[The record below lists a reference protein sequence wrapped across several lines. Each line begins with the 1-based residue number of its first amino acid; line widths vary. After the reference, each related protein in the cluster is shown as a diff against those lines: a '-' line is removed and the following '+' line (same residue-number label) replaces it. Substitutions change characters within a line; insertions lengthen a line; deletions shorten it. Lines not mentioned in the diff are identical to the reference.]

1 MFYDS
6 GRNSGRQ
13 PSFFKNIWLAL
24 YFINLQFITML
35 EKLFGFN
42 PKKSTVRTE
51 IMAGITTFLTMAYI
65 LAVNPNILGE
75 TGMDKGALFTTTV
88 LMSALPTI
96 FMALYAKLP
105 LALAP
110 GMGLNAFF
118 AYTVCLIM
126 GYSWQFA
133 LTAVFL
139 EGLVFLLL
147 TVTNLREKIVDVI
160 PPALKTAISAGIGLY
175 IAFIGLKNAEVIV
188 DNPATL
194 VSLGKLT
201 SGSGLLGVIGIA
213 ITSILLVRNVK
224 GALLIGILATTLI
237 GIPMGITQLDGFFS
251 TPPTIEPIFLKFE
264 WSQVCTAEMATIVFT
279 LLFVDLF
286 DCIGT
291 VIGVTTRANM
301 IDADG
306 KIPGLKKVFMVD
318 SVSTAAG
325 AMMGTSTVAVYVES
339 AAGVNEG
346 GRTGLTSF
354 TTGCCFLLALFF
366 APFFLAIPAAATA
379 PVLVL
384 VGLMMMSN
392 IWKVDF
398 FDYKES
404 IPAFICMI
412 FMPLAYSISDGI
424 LLGHLAYVIINFF
437 SGNRKS
443 LTPGMY
449 VLAVIF
455 VLKFILH

>member
-1 MFYDS
+1 M
-6 GRNSGRQ
+6 
-13 PSFFKNIWLAL
+13 
-24 YFINLQFITML
+24 LQ
-35 EKLFGFN
+35 KLFGFN
-42 PKKSTVRTE
+42 PKETTVKTE

-88 LMSALPTI
+88 IMSAIPTI
-96 FMALYAKLP
+96 FMGLYAKLP

-118 AYTVCLIM
+118 AYTICLIM

-139 EGLVFLLL
+139 EGLAFILL

-160 PPALKTAISAGIGLY
+160 PDGLKTAISAGIGLY

-194 VSLGKLT
+194 VSLGHLT
-201 SGSGLLGVIGIA
+201 SGSGLLAIIGIVL
-213 ITSILLVRNVK
+213 TSVLLVKNVK

-237 GIPMGITQLDGFFS
+237 GIPMGITNLDGFS
-251 TPPTIEPIFLKFE
+251 SIPPSIEPIFMKFE
-264 WSQVCTAEMATIVFT
+264 WSNIFTAEMATIVFT

-291 VIGVTTRANM
+291 VIGVTTRAGM
-301 IDADG
+301 VGEDG
-306 KIPGLKKVFMVD
+306 KIPHLKKVFMVD
-318 SVSTAAG
+318 SLSTAAG
-325 AMMGTSTVAVYVES
+325 AAMGTSTVAVYVES

-346 GRTGLTSF
+346 GRSGLTAF
-354 TTGCCFLLALFF
+354 TTGICFLIALFF

-392 IWKVDF
+392 IWKIDF

-404 IPAFICMI
+404 IPAFICML

-424 LLGHLAYVIINFF
+424 LLGHLTYVIVNLL
-437 SGNRKS
+437 SGNRKN
-443 LTPGMY
+443 LTTGMY
-449 VLAVIF
+449 ILAVIF
-455 VLKFILH
+455 LLKFILQ

>member
-1 MFYDS
+1 M
-6 GRNSGRQ
+6 
-13 PSFFKNIWLAL
+13 
-24 YFINLQFITML
+24 LQ
-35 EKLFGFN
+35 KLFGFN
-42 PKKSTVRTE
+42 PKETTVKTE

-88 LMSALPTI
+88 IMAAIPTI
-96 FMALYAKLP
+96 FMGLYAKLP

-139 EGLVFLLL
+139 EGLAFILL
-147 TVTNLREKIVDVI
+147 TVTNLREKIVEVI

-188 DNPATL
+188 DNSATL

-201 SGSGLLGVIGIA
+201 SGSGLLGIIGIG

-224 GALLIGILATTLI
+224 GALLLGILATTLI
-237 GIPMGITQLDGFFS
+237 GIPMGITNLDGVFS
-251 TPPTIEPIFLKFE
+251 IPPSVEPIFMKFE
-264 WSQVCTAEMATIVFT
+264 WTNIFTAEMATIVFT

-301 IDADG
+301 IGDDG
-306 KIPGLKKVFMVD
+306 KIPNLKKVFMVD
-318 SVSTAAG
+318 SIATTAG
-325 AMMGTSTVAVYVES
+325 AAMGTSTVAVYVES

-346 GRTGLTSF
+346 GRSGLTAF
-354 TTGCCFLLALFF
+354 TTGICFLVALFF

-392 IWKVDF
+392 IWKIDF

-424 LLGHLAYVIINFF
+424 LLGHLTYVFVNLL
-437 SGNRKS
+437 SGNRKN
-443 LTPGMY
+443 LTTGMY
-449 VLAVIF
+449 ILAVIF
-455 VLKFILH
+455 LLKFILQ

>member
-1 MFYDS
+1 MVFLFY
-6 GRNSGRQ
+6 
-13 PSFFKNIWLAL
+13 FCVL
-24 YFINLQFITML
+24 INLLIIML

-42 PKKSTVRTE
+42 PKETTVKTE

-139 EGLVFLLL
+139 EGLAFILL
-147 TVTNLREKIVDVI
+147 TVTNLREKIVEVI
-160 PPALKTAISAGIGLY
+160 PPALKSAISAGIGLY

-201 SGSGLLGVIGIA
+201 SGSGLLGIIGIGL
-213 ITSILLVRNVK
+213 TSILLVRNVK

-237 GIPMGITQLDGFFS
+237 GIPMGITNLDGVFS
-251 TPPTIEPIFLKFE
+251 IPPSIEPIFMKFE
-264 WSQVCTAEMATIVFT
+264 WKNVFTAEMATIVFT

-301 IDADG
+301 IDKDG
-306 KIPGLKKVFMVD
+306 KIPNLKKVFMVD
-318 SVSTAAG
+318 SVSTTAG
-325 AMMGTSTVAVYVES
+325 AVMGTSTVAVYVES

-346 GRTGLTSF
+346 GRSGLTAF
-354 TTGCCFLLALFF
+354 TTGVCFLLALFF

-392 IWKVDF
+392 VWKIDF

-424 LLGHLAYVIINFF
+424 LLGHLSYVVINSL

-443 LTPGMY
+443 LTTGMY
-449 VLAVIF
+449 VLAAIF
-455 VLKFILH
+455 LLKFILQ

>member
-1 MFYDS
+1 
-6 GRNSGRQ
+6 
-13 PSFFKNIWLAL
+13 
-24 YFINLQFITML
+24 ML

-42 PKKSTVRTE
+42 PKETTVRTE

-65 LAVNPNILGE
+65 LAVNPSILGE

-139 EGLVFLLL
+139 EGLAFILL
-147 TVTNLREKIVDVI
+147 TVTNLREKIVEVI

-201 SGSGLLGVIGIA
+201 SGSGLLGIIGIGL
-213 ITSILLVRNVK
+213 TSILLVRNIK
-224 GALLIGILATTLI
+224 GALLIGILATTII
-237 GIPMGITQLDGFFS
+237 GIPMGITNLDGVFS
-251 TPPTIEPIFLKFE
+251 IPPSIEPIFMKFE
-264 WSQVCTAEMATIVFT
+264 WDNIFTTEMATIVFT

-301 IDADG
+301 IDEDG
-306 KIPGLKKVFMVD
+306 KIPNLKKVFMVD
-318 SVSTAAG
+318 SLSTAAG
-325 AMMGTSTVAVYVES
+325 AAMGTSTVAVYVES

-346 GRTGLTSF
+346 GRSGLTAF
-354 TTGCCFLLALFF
+354 VTGACFLLALFF

-392 IWKVDF
+392 IWKIDF

-424 LLGHLAYVIINFF
+424 LLGHLSYVIINLL

-443 LTPGMY
+443 LTTGMY
-449 VLAVIF
+449 ILAAIF
-455 VLKFILH
+455 LLKFIIQ

>member
-1 MFYDS
+1 
-6 GRNSGRQ
+6 
-13 PSFFKNIWLAL
+13 
-24 YFINLQFITML
+24 ML

-42 PKKSTVRTE
+42 PKETTVRTE

-139 EGLVFLLL
+139 EGLAFILL
-147 TVTNLREKIVDVI
+147 TVTNLREKIVEVI
-160 PPALKTAISAGIGLY
+160 PPALKSAISAGIGLY

-201 SGSGLLGVIGIA
+201 SGSGLLGVIGIGL
-213 ITSILLVRNVK
+213 TSILLVRNVK
-224 GALLIGILATTLI
+224 GSLLIGILATTLI
-237 GIPMGITQLDGFFS
+237 GIPMGITNLDGVFS
-251 TPPTIEPIFLKFE
+251 TPPSIEPIFMKFE
-264 WSQVCTAEMATIVFT
+264 WKNIFTTEMATIVFT

-301 IDADG
+301 IDEDG
-306 KIPGLKKVFMVD
+306 KIPNLKKVFMVD
-318 SVSTAAG
+318 SLSTAAG
-325 AMMGTSTVAVYVES
+325 AAMGTSTVAVYVES

-346 GRTGLTSF
+346 GRSGLTAF
-354 TTGCCFLLALFF
+354 TTGVCFLLALFF

-424 LLGHLAYVIINFF
+424 LLGHLSYVFINML

-443 LTPGMY
+443 LTTGMY
-449 VLAVIF
+449 ILAAIF
-455 VLKFILH
+455 LLKFILQ

>member
-1 MFYDS
+1 M
-6 GRNSGRQ
+6 
-13 PSFFKNIWLAL
+13 I
-24 YFINLQFITML
+24 

-42 PKKSTVRTE
+42 PKETTLRTE

-118 AYTVCLIM
+118 AYTVCMVM

-160 PPALKTAISAGIGLY
+160 PNALKNAIGAGIGLY
-175 IAFIGLKNAEVIV
+175 IAFIGLKSAGIV
-188 DNPATL
+188 VNNEATL
-194 VSLGKLT
+194 VALGDIT
-201 SGSGLLGVIGIA
+201 TGSALLGAIGI
-213 ITSILLVRNVK
+213 IVTGFLLVKNVK
-224 GALLIGILATTLI
+224 GALLFGILLTTLI
-237 GIPMGITQLDGFFS
+237 GIPLGVTKIDGVFS
-251 TPPTIEPIFLKFE
+251 TPPSIDPIFMKFE
-264 WSQVCTAEMATIVFT
+264 WDHIFTKDMVIIVFT
-279 LLFVDLF
+279 FLFVDLF

-291 VIGVTTRANM
+291 VIGVTNRAGM
-301 IDADG
+301 VKADG
-306 KIPGLKKVFMVD
+306 KIPRLKQIFMVD
-318 SVSTAAG
+318 SVSTAVG
-325 AMMGTSTVAVYVES
+325 AVAGTSTVAVYVES

-346 GRTGLTSF
+346 GRSGMTAFVTGV
-354 TTGCCFLLALFF
+354 CFLLALFF
-366 APFFLAIPAAATA
+366 APLFLAIPAAATT

-384 VGLMMMSN
+384 VGLMMMSSVSK
-392 IWKVDF
+392 IDF
-398 FDYKES
+398 NDYAEA
-404 IPAFICMI
+404 IPAFICVLL
-412 FMPLAYSISDGI
+412 MPLTYSISEGI
-424 LLGHLAYVIINFF
+424 VLGHLSYIFINLL
-437 SGNRKS
+437 SGKYKKM
-443 LTPGMY
+443 TIGMY
-449 VLAVIF
+449 ILAAFFLV
-455 VLKFILH
+455 KFLV

>member
-1 MFYDS
+1 
-6 GRNSGRQ
+6 
-13 PSFFKNIWLAL
+13 
-24 YFINLQFITML
+24 ML

-42 PKKSTVRTE
+42 PKETTIRTE
-51 IMAGITTFLTMAYI
+51 VMAGITTFLTMAYI

-118 AYTVCLIM
+118 AYTVCLVM

-139 EGLVFLLL
+139 EGLVFILL

-160 PPALKTAISAGIGLY
+160 PEGLKTAISAGIGLY
-175 IAFIGLKNAEVIV
+175 IAFIGLKNAEIIV

-194 VSLGKLT
+194 VSLGTLT

-213 ITSILLVRNVK
+213 LTSIMLVRNVK
-224 GALLIGILATTLI
+224 GALLLGILLTTII
-237 GIPMGITQLDGFFS
+237 GIPLGITHLDGVFS
-251 TPPTIEPIFLKFE
+251 APPSIEPIFLKFE
-264 WSQVCTAEMATIVFT
+264 WDHIFTQEMVVIVFT

-291 VIGVTTRANM
+291 VIGVTTRAGM
-301 IDADG
+301 VKEDG
-306 KIPGLKKVFMVD
+306 KIPHLKEVFMVD
-318 SVSTAAG
+318 SLATTAG
-325 AMMGTSTVAVYVES
+325 AAMGTSTVAVYVES

-346 GRTGLTSF
+346 GRSGLTAF
-354 TTGCCFLLALFF
+354 TTGVCFLVALFF

-392 IWKVDF
+392 IWKIDF

-424 LLGHLAYVIINFF
+424 LLGHLCYVIINVLG
-437 SGNRKS
+437 GNRKN
-443 LTPGMY
+443 LTLGMY
-449 VLAVIF
+449 ILAAVF
-455 VLKFILH
+455 LLKFIL

>member
-1 MFYDS
+1 MF
-6 GRNSGRQ
+6 
-13 PSFFKNIWLAL
+13 
-24 YFINLQFITML
+24 

-42 PKKSTVRTE
+42 PKETTVRTE

-88 LMSALPTI
+88 IMSAIPTI
-96 FMALYAKLP
+96 FMGLYAKLP

-118 AYTVCLIM
+118 AYTICLIM

-139 EGLVFLLL
+139 EGLAFILL

-160 PPALKTAISAGIGLY
+160 PDALKTAISAGIGLY

-194 VSLGKLT
+194 VSLGHLT
-201 SGSGLLGVIGIA
+201 SGSGLLAIIGIVL
-213 ITSILLVRNVK
+213 TSVLLVKNVK

-237 GIPMGITQLDGFFS
+237 GIPMGITNLDGFFS
-251 TPPTIEPIFLKFE
+251 IPPSIEPIFMKFE
-264 WSQVCTAEMATIVFT
+264 WSNIFTAEMATIVFT

-291 VIGVTTRANM
+291 VIGVTTRAGM
-301 IDADG
+301 VGEDG
-306 KIPGLKKVFMVD
+306 KIPHLKKVFMVD
-318 SVSTAAG
+318 SLSTAAG
-325 AMMGTSTVAVYVES
+325 AAMGTSTVAVYVES

-346 GRTGLTSF
+346 GRTGLTAF
-354 TTGCCFLLALFF
+354 TTGICFLIALFF

-392 IWKVDF
+392 IWKIDF

-404 IPAFICMI
+404 IPAFICML

-424 LLGHLAYVIINFF
+424 LLGHLTYVIVNLL
-437 SGNRKS
+437 SGNRKN
-443 LTPGMY
+443 LTTGMY
-449 VLAVIF
+449 ILAAIF
-455 VLKFILH
+455 LLKFILQ